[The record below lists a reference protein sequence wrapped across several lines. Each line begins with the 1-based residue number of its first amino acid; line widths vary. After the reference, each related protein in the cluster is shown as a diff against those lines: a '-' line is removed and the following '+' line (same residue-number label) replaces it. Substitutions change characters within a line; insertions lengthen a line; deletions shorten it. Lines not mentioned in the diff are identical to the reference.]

1 MYRTLRKRA
10 VVLTRLA
17 LLHALCL
24 TPLISQAN
32 PPDQPVFPASA
43 SVKNEALAGMVYAGA
58 AEVALALA
66 EGRFTSQELVSYLIS
81 RAADLDSFGPAIEAV
96 IEFNSEALSI
106 ARTLDEERQ
115 AGNLR
120 GPLHGIP
127 VLLKDNIHTADQM
140 QTAAGSLAMVGAA
153 AADDA
158 FIVQKLREQG
168 AIILGKT
175 NMSEWANFR
184 GDQLPDGWSGRGGKT
199 RNPHALDGDVCGSS
213 SGSAAAIAAGYAPLS
228 LGTDTFGS
236 VICPAAKNG
245 IVGLRPSVGLLSR
258 TGIIPASRELDS
270 AGPMTRTVRDA
281 ALLLNA
287 MVALDPQ
294 DLATAQVPVR
304 QDYTQKL
311 KADALQG
318 KVIGYPSRFKPGS
331 EDLNEHPQFAQAL
344 DTLRGAGAQLV
355 PVDLK
360 GTDWSENDWS
370 RVSRMFDMTIKRV
383 LPGYLASRSGLKVST
398 FQELVDY
405 NESNPG
411 AGNYNQDLLKRANA
425 LAFDE
430 AEYLKLSD
438 GLGDEARS
446 NVDKL
451 LADNGLDA
459 ALGDPHPFAVLELG
473 SAIFAG
479 YPGIT
484 VPSGMDADGM
494 PTSVYFYGARWS
506 EAELLA
512 IAYGYEQ
519 ASNARQD
526 PDFE

>member
-10 VVLTRLA
+10 AVLTRLA
-17 LLHALCL
+17 LLHAFCL
-24 TPLISQAN
+24 TPLVSQAN
-32 PPDQPVFPASA
+32 TPEKPVFAAAA
-43 SVKNEALAGMVYAGA
+43 SVKNEALAGIVYASA
-58 AEVALALA
+58 LEVAVALA
-66 EGRFTSQELVSYLIS
+66 EGHFTSQEMVSYLIS

-96 IEFNSEALSI
+96 IEFNPDALSI
-106 ARTLDEERQ
+106 ARTLDEERK
-115 AGNLR
+115 AGKIR
-120 GPLHGIP
+120 GPLHGLP
-127 VLLKDNIHTADQM
+127 VLLKDNIHTADRM

-158 FIVQKLREQG
+158 FIVKNLREQG

-184 GDQLPDGWSGRGGKT
+184 GDELPYGWSSRGGLT
-199 RNPHALDGDVCGSS
+199 RNPHALEGDVCGSS
-213 SGSAAAIAAGYAPLS
+213 SGSAAAIAAGYAPLA

-236 VICPAAKNG
+236 VICPSAKNG
-245 IVGLRPSVGLLSR
+245 IVGLKPSVGLLSR

-294 DLATAQVPVR
+294 DPATAQVPAR
-304 QDYTQKL
+304 KDYTQQL
-311 KADALQG
+311 RADALQG

-344 DTLRGAGAQLV
+344 GTLRRAGAQLV

-360 GTDWSENDWS
+360 ATDWSDNNWS
-370 RVSRMFDMTIKRV
+370 RVSRLFEMSIKRV
-383 LPGYLASRSGLKVST
+383 LPGYLASRSGLPVST
-398 FQELVDY
+398 LQGLLDY
-405 NESNPG
+405 NEKHPG
-411 AGNYNQDLLKRANA
+411 MQKYNQDLLKRANA
-425 LAFDE
+425 RAFDE
-430 AEYLKLSD
+430 AEYLTLSNA
-438 GLGDEARS
+438 LGDEARS
-446 NVDKL
+446 NIDKL

-473 SAIFAG
+473 SATFAG
-479 YPGIT
+479 SPGIT
-484 VPSGMDADGM
+484 VPSGMDADGL
-494 PTSVYFYGARWS
+494 PTSVYFYGARWR

-519 ASNARQD
+519 ASNARQA

>member
-1 MYRTLRKRA
+1 MYRTLRKRIA
-10 VVLTRLA
+10 VFTRLA
-17 LLHALCL
+17 LLHAFCL
-24 TPLISQAN
+24 TPLVSQAHI
-32 PPDQPVFPASA
+32 PVPPVFPAPA

-96 IEFNSEALSI
+96 IEFNPEALSI

-115 AGNLR
+115 AGNIR

-140 QTAAGSLAMVGAA
+140 QTAAGSLAMVGAV

-184 GDQLPDGWSGRGGKT
+184 GDQLPDGWSGRGGRT

-236 VICPAAKNG
+236 VICPAARNG

-287 MVALDPQ
+287 MAALDPQ
-294 DLATAQVPVR
+294 DLATAQVPAR

-318 KVIGYPSRFKPGS
+318 KVIGYPSRFQPGS
-331 EDLNEHPQFAQAL
+331 KDLNEHPQFAQAL
-344 DTLRGAGAQLV
+344 DTLRGAGAQLI

-360 GTDWSENDWS
+360 GTDWSDNDWS
-370 RVSRMFDMTIKRV
+370 RVSRLFDLSIKRV
-383 LPGYLASRSGLKVST
+383 LPAYLASRSGLKVST

-405 NESNPG
+405 NDKHPG
-411 AGNYNQDLLKRANA
+411 AENYNQNLLTRANA
-425 LAFDE
+425 RVVDE

-459 ALGDPHPFAVLELG
+459 ALGDPHPFAILELG
-473 SAIFAG
+473 SATFAG

-519 ASNARQD
+519 ASNARQN